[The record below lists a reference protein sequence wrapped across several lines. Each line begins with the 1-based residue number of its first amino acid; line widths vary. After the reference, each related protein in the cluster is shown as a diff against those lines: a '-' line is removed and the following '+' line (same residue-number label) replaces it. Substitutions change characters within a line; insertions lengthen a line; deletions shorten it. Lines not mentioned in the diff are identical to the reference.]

1 MKIHPSV
8 GNCFIFGLIM
18 IVVLL
23 IIAAFADARM
33 LILLIPVG
41 VAMVVLRKSI
51 NNWIKAHSN

>member
-1 MKIHPSV
+1 MKINPSV

-23 IIAAFADARM
+23 IIAAFSDTRM

-41 VAMVVLRKSI
+41 VAIAVLRKSI
-51 NNWIKAHSN
+51 DNWIKANSN